1 MAKSSYS
8 ARQVRHASRTS
19 EAFHLFY
26 KVLYIYIYLSS
37 LHPFH
42 KAMVSRRNHPCNLP
56 LFLWLQL
63 LILHNSN
70 CFQQPLSANRR
81 LQISTKDNVRLSL
94 SSGRSSSSSNS
105 DEEENKDNSD
115 GAPELN
121 FLERCNP
128 DSDGRPRRINRA
140 KSTTSS
146 HSVRTT
152 TSSSTGGH
160 LLIPSLQDR
169 FQEWGVETIHDPNQR
184 PNCPNCMNSV
194 AQDAFHAIS
203 STLYCKNLL
212 DPNIAT
218 NAMALSITDRR
229 PVGFAYWPQGRDV
242 GRLGIEIDGA
252 RHLLSSWNSDH
263 SHLYGSF
270 VKNNVQ
276 GKAFS
281 IRRDAIGSNTDVLLE
296 GKGLRIFSLIL
307 ASKLNQWPWDGLE
320 DDTPWDDDNN
330 MKVHGKDLSKRPVAL
345 FYNTIRQALQASQ
358 ELKMM
363 QQISKIR
370 GKEGMYENIRI
381 LCLGQDDIPK
391 DMMKPVKT
399 KKNNTA
405 RRRWGKSKELTEGKV
420 DPTIGVIMIVQP
432 TDRNNEATPPS
443 PSVGTLQHL
452 QKLLA
457 RATIAKIPTVVI
469 SPRLTEQMDGR
480 GIEQSGYQKSSTY
493 GGVEPPK
500 GPTPWILRDFIPP
513 VFSWIGSSIELT
525 KRPRWSQIQ
534 QTIASDQPTVSGI
547 SYLSRVAMTQ
557 SIMESGHPWHIYAV
571 ENIYSV
577 SSKSNKEVLGQS
589 HDLETN
595 YHYVASTRPKA
606 GRPSKKIILD
616 ILLEWTPP

>member
-1 MAKSSYS
+1 
-8 ARQVRHASRTS
+8 
-19 EAFHLFY
+19 
-26 KVLYIYIYLSS
+26 
-37 LHPFH
+37 
-42 KAMVSRRNHPCNLP
+42 MVSRRNHPCNLSLP

-70 CFQQPLSANRR
+70 CFQQPLSAKRR
-81 LQISTKDNVRLSL
+81 LQIPTKDDVRLSL
-94 SSGRSSSSSNS
+94 SSGRSSSNS
-105 DEEENKDNSD
+105 DEEENKDNSN
-115 GAPELN
+115 GVPEHI
-121 FLERCNP
+121 FLERCNL
-128 DSDGRPRRINRA
+128 DSDGRPRRINHA

-152 TSSSTGGH
+152 TSSSTTGGH

-184 PNCPNCMNSV
+184 PNCPKCMNSV
-194 AQDAFHAIS
+194 AQGAFHAIS

-252 RHLLSSWNSDH
+252 RHLLSTWNSDH
-263 SHLYGSF
+263 GHFYDSF
-270 VKNNVQ
+270 VKDNVQ

-307 ASKLNQWPWDGLE
+307 ASKLNQWPWDSLE
-320 DDTPWDDDNN
+320 DDTPSDDDNN
-330 MKVHGKDLSKRPVAL
+330 MKVHGKYLSKRPVAL

-370 GKEGMYENIRI
+370 GKEGIYDNIRI

-391 DMMKPVKT
+391 DMLRPTVKT
-399 KKNNTA
+399 KRNNTG
-405 RRRWGKSKELTEGKV
+405 RRRWGESKELTEGKI
-420 DPTIGVIMIVQP
+420 DPTIGVILIVQP

-443 PSVGTLQHL
+443 PSVGTLQQL

-457 RATIAKIPTVVI
+457 RATIARIPAVVI

-493 GGVEPPK
+493 GGVE
-500 GPTPWILRDFIPP
+500 
-513 VFSWIGSSIELT
+513 
-525 KRPRWSQIQ
+525 
-534 QTIASDQPTVSGI
+534 VSFF
-547 SYLSRVAMTQ
+547 V
-557 SIMESGHPWHIYAV
+557 
-571 ENIYSV
+571 
-577 SSKSNKEVLGQS
+577 
-589 HDLETN
+589 
-595 YHYVASTRPKA
+595 
-606 GRPSKKIILD
+606 
-616 ILLEWTPP
+616 